1 MAKRINVVL
10 PETTLSALDRLGKRG
25 ERSRLIDKAVQHYLV
40 TRSAEG
46 IREQLTAASIRDRDL
61 DSEVAVD
68 WADVDKESWRHIE
81 ERPEKNHPSTP
92 GPAAAK
98 SISRRST
105 RR

>member
-10 PETTLSALDRLGKRG
+10 SESTLSALDRLATKGKR
-25 ERSRLIDKAVQHYLV
+25 SRPIDKAVQHYV
-40 TRSAEG
+40 ATRSAEG

-61 DSEVAVD
+61 DSAVAVD
-68 WADVDKESWRHIE
+68 WAAVDKESWQHIE
-81 ERPEKNHPSTP
+81 ERPENNYRSHL
-92 GPAAAK
+92 GPIAEN